1 MNINVENRQAII
13 DALKRELVG
22 PAPDGS
28 PLDLQKLSF
37 EKWEDAFGP
46 FVDKDTGEEIIR
58 RDRPSNRYGVA
69 VLHPYATPVDNES
82 TAGNSGEPNTFQEG
96 STLDI
101 SEKNKDN
108 VQQSADA
115 ALEKYM
121 MSMDDID
128 QEELDLTL
136 INSFQPSSI
145 GVSFLAEFPSGSKLI
160 VDGTGGRYEKIDV
173 MIAGKKQGWW
183 VRRSVSLHAELDGD
197 NILNTHRRKISPE
210 ICEINGQGEI
220 DLKVEIFTH
229 PYNRLT
235 PDQKLIT
242 VCLVNRSKENIEEN
256 TLFQANFRVTI
267 TAEDGKTH
275 ILPYPGPEIGSLDE
289 EEKSMQLLYRHERT
303 FGVGHGCAAV
313 WDYQAREE
321 KTSWV
326 SGECLPSIEIPSITP
341 DILDENKREI
351 KIPMAPLA
359 GLVDGDDGFESLE
372 KLILSYEDW
381 ITKRSKEIN
390 ELESEALRDA
400 GERHLKD
407 CRYCATRMRK
417 GLLFLRNDNMVRRA
431 FQLANRAIL
440 FQQLRS
446 RPEVRRWKFDEK
458 SRRVVFP
465 DAYEKLDSNNIGGTK
480 GKWRAFQM
488 AFLLSTVNSVAD
500 PEDPDRDIV
509 ELIWFPTGGG
519 KTEAYLGLSAFSLLL
534 RRMKDNDDT
543 GTNILMRYTLRLLTT
558 QQFLRAARLIC
569 ALELIRKDHP
579 QELGTKEFSIGL
591 WVGGNNT
598 PNTREEA
605 KKIYKGLEK
614 GTKFIENKFILDRCP
629 WCSAQIGP
637 ADEEQSKKSKFHL
650 TGYYMVGNTI
660 AFKCSD
666 PACEFKSGLPVYV
679 TDDEIYEKTPSMI
692 IGTVDKFAML
702 TWKPSARSL
711 FGIDSTGNRVK
722 SPPGLVI
729 QDELHLIS
737 GPLGSMVGL
746 FEGLIEELC
755 TDRRWASVVKP
766 KIISSTATIRR
777 YKEQI
782 KALYARSEAC
792 LFPPPGL
799 HAGDSFFSK
808 YATNPDGSNAQG
820 RVFVGVH
827 APGLGSM
834 QTVQVRTATTLL
846 QSPMNFKEDER
857 DPWWTLVMFFNS
869 LRELGGALTLFQS
882 DILDYQQVYND
893 RQRSEKRL
901 WRPFHE
907 IVELTGR
914 ANSEDIPKS
923 ISNLEKSYSPQS
935 EQKPID
941 VCLASNIL
949 EVGIDIERLSLM
961 GVVGQPKTTAQYIQV
976 TGRVGR
982 KWYERP
988 GLIVTMYSASKPRD
1002 RSHFEK
1008 FISYHQKLYAQVE
1021 PTSVTPFSAPVLE
1034 RALHAVLIAYIRQM
1048 GPVDIG
1054 PDPFPDGLVEKFRKL
1069 IFERIKFVDPE
1080 ESETLKSILD
1090 QRIRQW
1096 KTVRPIHWRPQ
1107 PGNSEDIPLMKVAGT
1122 LFEQTHGLLPLPTMQ
1137 SMRSVD
1143 MECMA
1148 EIRYPAVEGDS

>member
-22 PAPDGS
+22 PAPDGT
-28 PLDLQKLSF
+28 PLDLQKPSF

-46 FVDKDTGEEIIR
+46 FVDKETGEEIIR

-69 VLHPYATPVDNES
+69 VLHPYATPLEDESKVGVSSDAIADEVSTLGISDENRENIQQTTES
-82 TAGNSGEPNTFQEG
+82 T
-96 STLDI
+96 
-101 SEKNKDN
+101 
-108 VQQSADA
+108 
-115 ALEKYM
+115 LEKHM
-121 MSMDDID
+121 RSMDDTD
-128 QEELDLTL
+128 QDELDLSL

-145 GVSFLAEFPSGSKLI
+145 GVSFLAELPSGSRLI
-160 VDGTGGRYEKIDV
+160 VDATGGRYEKIDV
-173 MIAGKKQGWW
+173 MVAGKNREWW
-183 VRRSVSLHAELDGD
+183 IRRRVSLHAEVNGD
-197 NILNTHRRKISPE
+197 TILNSRQRKINPE
-210 ICEINGQGEI
+210 ICEVKGQGEI

-235 PDQKLIT
+235 PGQKLIT
-242 VCLVNRSKENIEEN
+242 VCLVNRSKENSEEN
-256 TLFQANFRVTI
+256 TLFQANFHATI
-267 TAEDGKTH
+267 ATEEGKNH
-275 ILPYPGPEIGSLDE
+275 ILPYPGPELGSLDE
-289 EEKSMQLLYRHERT
+289 EEKSMHLLYRHERT
-303 FGVGHGCAAV
+303 FGVGHGCAAT
-313 WDYQAREE
+313 WEYQAREE

-326 SGECLPSIEIPSITP
+326 SAECLPSIEIPSITP

-359 GLVDGDDGFESLE
+359 GLVDENDGFESLK
-372 KLILSYEDW
+372 KLILSYEVW
-381 ITKRSKEIN
+381 ITKRSKEIS
-390 ELESEALRDA
+390 ELETEILRETA
-400 GERHLKD
+400 EKHLED
-407 CRYCATRMRK
+407 CRYCATRMRR
-417 GLLFLRNDNMVRRA
+417 GLLFLQNDSMARRA

-446 RPEVRRWKFDEK
+446 RPEVRRWSFDEK
-458 SRRVVFP
+458 NRRVVFP
-465 DAYEKLDSNNIGGTK
+465 DAYEKLDPGNIRTSK
-480 GKWRAFQM
+480 GNWRAFQM
-488 AFLLSTVNSVAD
+488 AFLLSTVKSVAD
-500 PEDPDRDIV
+500 PSDADRDIV

-534 RRMKDNDDT
+534 RRMKDHNDT

-569 ALELIRKDHP
+569 ALELIRKDYPH
-579 QELGTKEFSIGL
+579 ELGSREFSIGL

-598 PNTREEA
+598 PNTKEEA

-614 GTKFIENKFILDRCP
+614 GAKHVENKFVLDRCP

-679 TDDEIYEKTPSMI
+679 TDDEIYEKTPSML

-711 FGIDSTGNRVK
+711 FGIDSTGNRIK

-755 TDRRWASVVKP
+755 TDRRSTSVVKP

-782 KALYARSEAC
+782 KALYARSEAF

-834 QTVQVRTATTLL
+834 QTVQVRTATALL
-846 QSPMNFKEDER
+846 QSPMNFKENER

-882 DILDYQQVYND
+882 DILDYQQVYID
-893 RQRSEKRL
+893 RHRSEKRL

-923 ISNLEKSYSPQS
+923 ISNLEKSYSPGS
-935 EQKPID
+935 EQRPID

-961 GVVGQPKTTAQYIQV
+961 AVVGQPKTTAQYIQV

-988 GLIVTMYSASKPRD
+988 GLIITMYSASKPRD

-1034 RALHAVLIAYIRQM
+1034 RALHAVLIAYIRQL
-1048 GPVDIG
+1048 GPEDIG
-1054 PDPFPDGLVEKFRKL
+1054 PDPFPNELVEEFQKL
-1069 IFERIKFVDPE
+1069 IFERIKFVDFE
-1080 ESETLKSILD
+1080 EAENLKSILD
-1090 QRIRQW
+1090 QRVKQW

-1143 MECMA
+1143 VECMA
-1148 EIRYPAVEGDS
+1148 EIKYPAVEGDS

>member
-1 MNINVENRQAII
+1 MNINVENRQAIM

-22 PAPDGS
+22 PAPDGT
-28 PLDLQKLSF
+28 PLDLQKPSF

-46 FVDKDTGEEIIR
+46 FVDKETGEEIIR

-69 VLHPYATPVDNES
+69 VLHPYATPLEDASRAGVSSEANAFDEVSALGPSDENRDN
-82 TAGNSGEPNTFQEG
+82 
-96 STLDI
+96 I
-101 SEKNKDN
+101 
-108 VQQSADA
+108 QQTTDS
-115 ALEKYM
+115 ALEKHLR
-121 MSMDDID
+121 SVDDTD
-128 QEELDLTL
+128 QDELDLSL

-145 GVSFLAEFPSGSKLI
+145 GVSFLAEFPSGSRLI
-160 VDGTGGRYEKIDV
+160 VDAIGGRYEKIDV
-173 MIAGKKQGWW
+173 MVAGKNREWW
-183 VRRSVSLHAELDGD
+183 IRRRVSLHAELKGD
-197 NILNTHRRKISPE
+197 TILNSRQRKISPE
-210 ICEINGQGEI
+210 ICDVKGQGEI

-235 PDQKLIT
+235 PGQKLIT
-242 VCLVNRSKENIEEN
+242 VCLVNRSGENSEEN
-256 TLFQANFRVTI
+256 TFFQANFHATI
-267 TAEDGKTH
+267 TTEDGKNH
-275 ILPYPGPEIGSLDE
+275 ILPYPGPELGSLDE
-289 EEKSMQLLYRHERT
+289 EEKSMHLLYRHERT
-303 FGVGHGCAAV
+303 FGVGHGCAAT
-313 WDYQAREE
+313 WEYQVREE
-321 KTSWV
+321 KTSWI
-326 SGECLPSIEIPSITP
+326 SAECLPSIEIPSITP

-359 GLVDGDDGFESLE
+359 GLVDGNDGFESLE

-381 ITKRSKEIN
+381 ITKRSNEIS
-390 ELESEALRDA
+390 ELETETLRETA
-400 GERHLKD
+400 EKHLED

-417 GLLFLRNDNMVRRA
+417 GLLFLQNDSMARRA

-440 FQQLRS
+440 FQQIRS
-446 RPEVRRWKFDEK
+446 RPEARRWNFDEK
-458 SRRVVFP
+458 NRRVVFP
-465 DAYEKLDSNNIGGTK
+465 DAYEKLDPGNIRTSK
-480 GKWRAFQM
+480 GNWRAFQM
-488 AFLLSTVNSVAD
+488 AFLLSTVKSVAD
-500 PEDPDRDIV
+500 PSDADRDIV

-534 RRMKDNDDT
+534 RRMKDHNDA

-579 QELGTKEFSIGL
+579 RDLGSREFSIGL

-598 PNTREEA
+598 PNTRDEA

-614 GTKFIENKFILDRCP
+614 GTKHVENKFVLDRCP

-711 FGIDSTGNRVK
+711 FGIDSTGNRIK

-755 TDRRWASVVKP
+755 TDRRGTSVVKP

-782 KALYARSEAC
+782 KALYARSEAF

-799 HAGDSFFSK
+799 HAGDSFFSR
-808 YATNPDGSNAQG
+808 YATNPDGSYAHG

-834 QTVQVRTATTLL
+834 QTVQVRTATALL
-846 QSPMNFKEDER
+846 QSPMNFKENER

-882 DILDYQQVYND
+882 DILDYQQVYID
-893 RQRSEKRL
+893 RHRSEKRQ

-907 IVELTGR
+907 IIELTGR
-914 ANSEDIPKS
+914 ANSEDIPRS
-923 ISNLEKSYSPQS
+923 ISNLEKSYSPGS

-961 GVVGQPKTTAQYIQV
+961 AVVGQPKTTAQYIQV

-982 KWYERP
+982 KWDERP
-988 GLIVTMYSASKPRD
+988 GLIITMYSASKPRD

-1021 PTSVTPFSAPVLE
+1021 PTSVTPFSTPVLE

-1048 GPVDIG
+1048 GSENIG
-1054 PDPFPDGLVEKFRKL
+1054 PDPFPNELVEEFQKL
-1069 IFERIKFVDPE
+1069 IVERIKFVDFE
-1080 ESETLKSILD
+1080 EAENLKAILD
-1090 QRIRQW
+1090 QRVKQW
-1096 KTVRPIHWRPQ
+1096 KTVRPIHWKPQ

-1143 MECMA
+1143 VECMA